1 LCRTARVIGR
11 GLDKTAMQE
20 NDGMPQPRAPAR
32 ALDNIRV
39 VDFSWVRAGPWATR
53 WLGALGA
60 EIIKIEWP
68 ETERGRLPSST
79 TPRNREVNL
88 NTSGNF
94 NDTNVNKKSL
104 SLNVRSPKGLE
115 IVKRLIAVSDI
126 VIENFS
132 SRVLRNW
139 GLSYEELCRIK
150 PDIVYV
156 SMSGYGHTGRNHA
169 YTTFGPVA
177 QAVSGLT
184 YQSGLPDKPPAGW
197 GWSYMDDTGGM
208 YGAMCALT
216 GLYHRN
222 LTGKGQHIDQAQMI
236 SSIPLNG
243 PALLDFTVNGRG
255 THRPGFPPGNR
266 AHWPGTPLVNN
277 YRGPTVAPHNAYRTH
292 PGGYNDWCVIV
303 CHTDDEWRQLVR
315 VMGAPAWAA
324 APEFATA
331 AGRLRHQ
338 EELDAHIEA
347 WTMTLGKYQV
357 TESCQAAG
365 VRALPVQSA
374 EDRVEHDPQLR
385 HREMYLPMEH
395 PALGT
400 YKVQNAPFKLSETP
414 ATNRRPSPLIGQ
426 HTREIVEDLL
436 GYSHEDFR
444 AGYDDGTFWPTKRA
458 RLPYME
464 EMLR

>member
-1 LCRTARVIGR
+1 MA
-11 GLDKTAMQE
+11 
-20 NDGMPQPRAPAR
+20 QPRA
-32 ALDNIRV
+32 LENIRV

-68 ETERGRLPSST
+68 ESERGRLPSST
-79 TPRNREVNL
+79 TPQNLEVNL

-94 NDTNVNKKSL
+94 ADTNVNKKSL
-104 SLNVRSPKGLE
+104 SLNVRSAKGLE

-139 GLSYEELCRIK
+139 GLGYDELRKIK

-156 SMSGYGHTGRNHA
+156 SMSGYGHTGRDHA

-184 YQSGLPDKPPAGW
+184 VLSGLPDKPPAGW

-222 LTGKGQHIDQAQMI
+222 KTGRGQHIDQSQMV
-236 SSIPLNG
+236 SSVPLNG

-255 THRPGFPPGNR
+255 SRRAGFPPGNR

-303 CHTDDEWRQLVR
+303 CHSDDEWQRLVR
-315 VMGAPAWAA
+315 VIGAPEWAA
-324 APEFATA
+324 AGKFATV
-331 AGRLRHQ
+331 AGRLEHQ
-338 EELDAHIEA
+338 EELDTCIES
-347 WTMTLGKYQV
+347 WSMTLGKYEL
-357 TESCQAAG
+357 TERCQAQG

-385 HREMYLPMEH
+385 DRGMYSPIEH

-400 YKVQNAPFKLSETP
+400 YKVQNAPFKMSETP
-414 ATNRRPSPLIGQ
+414 AFNHLPAPLIGQ
-426 HTREIVEDLL
+426 HTREIVEGLL
-436 GYSHEDFR
+436 GFSHDELR
-444 AGYDDGTFWPTKRA
+444 AGFDDGTFWPTKRA
-458 RLPYME
+458 RFPYME
-464 EMLR
+464 DMVR

>member
-1 LCRTARVIGR
+1 
-11 GLDKTAMQE
+11 MQ
-20 NDGMPQPRAPAR
+20 R
-32 ALDNIRV
+32 ALANIRI

-60 EIIKIEWP
+60 EIVKIEWP

-79 TPRNREVNL
+79 TPQGLETNL

-104 SLNVRSPKGLE
+104 TLNVRTPKGLE
-115 IVKRLIAVSDI
+115 IVKRLIAKSDI

-132 SRVLRNW
+132 SRVLQKW
-139 GLSYEELCRIK
+139 GLGYSELCKIK

-156 SMSGYGHTGRNHA
+156 SMSGYGHTGRDHH

-177 QAVSGLT
+177 QAASGLT
-184 YQSGLPDKPPAGW
+184 FQSGLPDRPPAGW

-222 LTGKGQHIDQAQMI
+222 MTGKGQHIDQAQMI

-255 THRPGFPPGNR
+255 TRRPGFPPGNR
-266 AHWPGTPLVNN
+266 AHWPGTPILNN
-277 YRGPTVAPHNAYRTH
+277 YRGAIAAPHNAYRTN

-303 CHTDDEWRQLVR
+303 CHTDEE
-315 VMGAPAWAA
+315 WAA
-324 APEFATA
+324 LANLITPTPPEKFATLA
-331 AGRLRHQ
+331 ARLEHQ
-338 EELDAHIEA
+338 EELDTLIES
-347 WTMTLGKYQV
+347 WTQTHEKYDL
-357 TESCQAAG
+357 TERCQAAG
-365 VRALPVQSA
+365 IRALPVQSA
-374 EDRVEHDPQLR
+374 EDRVEHDPQLA
-385 HREMYLPMEH
+385 HRQMYQPMHH

-400 YKVQNAPFKLSETP
+400 HKVQNAPFTMSETP
-414 ATNRRPSPLIGQ
+414 AYNHAPSPLIGA
-426 HTREIVEDLL
+426 HTREIIEDLL
-436 GYSHEDFR
+436 GYSHEDLR
-444 AGYDDGTFWPTKRA
+444 AGFADGTFWPTTRA
-458 RLPYME
+458 RFPYQTD
-464 EMLR
+464 MLT

>member
-1 LCRTARVIGR
+1 ML
-11 GLDKTAMQE
+11 
-20 NDGMPQPRAPAR
+20 QPRA
-32 ALDNIRV
+32 LENIRI

-60 EIIKIEWP
+60 EVIKIEWP
-68 ETERGRLPSST
+68 ESERGRLPSST
-79 TPRNREVNL
+79 TPQELEVNL

-94 NDTNVNKKSL
+94 ADTNVNKKSL

-115 IVKRLIAVSDI
+115 IVKRLIAVSDL

-139 GLSYEELCRIK
+139 GLGYEDLCKIK
-150 PDIVYV
+150 RDIVYV
-156 SMSGYGHTGRNHA
+156 SMSGYGHTGRNHH

-184 YQSGLPDKPPAGW
+184 HLSGLPDKPPAGW

-222 LTGKGQHIDQAQMI
+222 MTGRGQHIDQAQMV
-236 SSIPLNG
+236 SSVPLNG
-243 PALLDFTVNGRG
+243 AALLDFTVNGRG
-255 THRPGFPPGNR
+255 SQRAGFPPGNR

-277 YRGPTVAPHNAYRTH
+277 YRGPTVAPHNAYRTD

-303 CHTDDEWRQLVR
+303 CHSDSEWQALVQ
-315 VMGAPAWAA
+315 VMGAPAWAGA
-324 APEFATA
+324 DEFATVA
-331 AGRLRHQ
+331 ARLEHQ
-338 EELDAHIEA
+338 EELDAQIEK
-347 WTMTLGKYQV
+347 WSMTLGKYEL
-357 TESCQAAG
+357 TERCQAGG

-374 EDRVEHDPQLR
+374 EDRVERDPQLR
-385 HREMYLPMEH
+385 HRQMYQPIDH
-395 PALGT
+395 PALGER
-400 YKVQNAPFKLSETP
+400 KVQNAPFKLSATP
-414 ATNRRPSPLIGQ
+414 AVNHQPAPMIGQ
-426 HTREIVEDLL
+426 HTREIVEGLL
-436 GYSHEDFR
+436 GYSHDALR
-444 AGYDDGTFWPTKRA
+444 AGFDDGTFWPTTRA
-458 RLPYME
+458 RFPYME

>member
-1 LCRTARVIGR
+1 ML
-11 GLDKTAMQE
+11 Q
-20 NDGMPQPRAPAR
+20 AR
-32 ALDNIRV
+32 ALENIRV

-53 WLGALGA
+53 WLGAFGA

-68 ETERGRLPSST
+68 ESERGRLPSST
-79 TPRNREVNL
+79 TPQHLEVNL

-94 NDTNVNKKSL
+94 ADTNVNKKSL
-104 SLNVRSPKGLE
+104 SLNVRSAKGLE

-139 GLSYEELCRIK
+139 GLGYEELCKIK

-156 SMSGYGHTGRNHA
+156 SMSGYGHTGRNHS

-184 YQSGLPDKPPAGW
+184 HLSGLPGAPPAGW
-197 GWSYMDDTGGM
+197 GWSYMDDTGGL

-222 LTGKGQHIDQAQMI
+222 MTGQGQHIDQSQMV
-236 SSIPLNG
+236 SSVPLNG

-255 THRPGFPPGNR
+255 SRRPGFPPGNR
-266 AHWPGTPLVNN
+266 AHWPGTPLLSN

-303 CHTDDEWRQLVR
+303 CHSDEEWQRLV
-315 VMGAPAWAA
+315 VAMGTPAWADSERFGTVA
-324 APEFATA
+324 D
-331 AGRLRHQ
+331 RLEHQ
-338 EELDAHIEA
+338 AKLDAHIEA
-347 WTMTLGKYQV
+347 WSMTLGKYEL
-357 TESCQAAG
+357 TDLCQTKG
-365 VRALPVQSA
+365 VGALPVQSA

-385 HREMYLPMEH
+385 ERGMYRPMEH
-395 PALGT
+395 PTLGT
-400 YKVQNAPFKLSETP
+400 NKVQNAPFTLSETP
-414 ATNRRPSPLIGQ
+414 AVNHLPSPLIGQ
-426 HTREIVEDLL
+426 HTREIVEGLL
-436 GYSHEDFR
+436 GYSHAELR
-444 AGYDDGTFWPTKRA
+444 AGFDDGTFWPTKRA
-458 RLPYME
+458 RFPYME
-464 EMLR
+464 DMIR

>member
-1 LCRTARVIGR
+1 
-11 GLDKTAMQE
+11 MS
-20 NDGMPQPRAPAR
+20 QPRA
-32 ALDNIRV
+32 LENIRV

-68 ETERGRLPSST
+68 ENERGRLPSST
-79 TPRNREVNL
+79 TPQGLEVNL

-104 SLNVRSPKGLE
+104 SLNVRSAKGLE

-132 SRVLRNW
+132 SRVLQNW
-139 GLSYEELCRIK
+139 GLGYEAMRAIK

-156 SMSGYGHTGRNHA
+156 SMSGYGHTGRNHH

-177 QAVSGLT
+177 QAVAGLT
-184 YQSGLPDKPPAGW
+184 HQSGLPDAPPAGW

-222 LTGKGQHIDQAQMI
+222 MTGKGQHIDQAQMV

-243 PALLDFTVNGRG
+243 PALLDFTVNKRG
-255 THRPGFPPGNR
+255 SRRAGFPPGNR

-303 CHTDDEWRQLVR
+303 CHSDEEWRALVR
-315 VMGAPAWAA
+315 VMGAPSWAA
-324 APEFATA
+324 SPRFGSVG
-331 AGRLRHQ
+331 GRLEHQ

-347 WTMTLGKYQV
+347 WSMTLGKYEL
-357 TESCQAAG
+357 TERCQAAG

-385 HREMYLPMEH
+385 HREMYQAMEH
-395 PALGT
+395 PSLGVH
-400 YKVQNAPFKLSETP
+400 KVQNAPFKLSETP
-414 ATNRRPSPLIGQ
+414 AVNHRPSPLIGQ
-426 HTREIVEDLL
+426 HTREIVEGLL
-436 GYSHEDFR
+436 GYSHDELR
-444 AGYDDGTFWPTKRA
+444 AGFGDGTFWPTTRA
-458 RLPYME
+458 RFPYQE
-464 EMLR
+464 EMVQ

>member
-1 LCRTARVIGR
+1 MSR
-11 GLDKTAMQE
+11 
-20 NDGMPQPRAPAR
+20 PRA
-32 ALDNIRV
+32 LENIRV

-68 ETERGRLPSST
+68 ENERGRLPSST
-79 TPRNREVNL
+79 TPQHLEVNL

-104 SLNVRSPKGLE
+104 SLNVRSAKGME
-115 IVKRLIAVSDI
+115 IVRRLIAISDI

-139 GLSYEELCRIK
+139 GLSYEEMCRIK

-156 SMSGYGHTGRNHA
+156 SMSGYGHTGRNHH

-177 QAVSGLT
+177 QAVAGLT
-184 YQSGLPDKPPAGW
+184 HLSGLPGAPPAGW

-236 SSIPLNG
+236 SAIPLNG
-243 PALLDFTVNGRG
+243 PALLDLTVNGRG
-255 THRPGFPPGNR
+255 SRRAGFPPGNR

-277 YRGPTVAPHNAYRTH
+277 CRGPTVAPHNAYRTA

-303 CHTDDEWRQLVR
+303 CRSDDEWRALVQ
-315 VMGAPAWAA
+315 VMGNPPWAA
-324 APEFATA
+324 EARFATL
-331 AGRLRHQ
+331 AGRLQHQ
-338 EELDAHIEA
+338 EEMDTAIEA
-347 WTMTLGKYQV
+347 WTMTLGKYDV
-357 TESCQAAG
+357 TERCQAAG
-365 VRALPVQSA
+365 VRAMPVQSA

-385 HREMYLPMEH
+385 HRGMYQPLDH
-395 PALGT
+395 PALGVH
-400 YKVQNAPFKLSETP
+400 KVQNAPFKLSATP
-414 ATNRRPSPLIGQ
+414 AENRTPAPMIGQ
-426 HTREIVEDLL
+426 HTQEIVEGLL
-436 GYSHEDFR
+436 GYSHDELK
-444 AGYDDGTFWPTKRA
+444 AGFQDGTFWPTKRPPF
-458 RLPYME
+458 PYHA

>member
-1 LCRTARVIGR
+1 
-11 GLDKTAMQE
+11 
-20 NDGMPQPRAPAR
+20 MPHPRA
-32 ALDNIRV
+32 LENIRV

-79 TPRNREVNL
+79 TPQGLDVTL

-104 SLNVRSPKGLE
+104 SLNVRSPRGLE

-132 SRVLRNW
+132 SRVLQKW
-139 GLSYEELCRIK
+139 GLGYEQLCAVK

-156 SMSGYGHTGRNHA
+156 SMSGYGHTGRDHH

-184 YQSGLPDKPPAGW
+184 HLSGLPDAPPAGW
-197 GWSYMDDTGGM
+197 GWSYMDDTGGL

-216 GLYHRN
+216 GLYHRDK
-222 LTGKGQHIDQAQMI
+222 TGKGQHIDQSQMV
-236 SSIPLNG
+236 SSVPLNG

-255 THRPGFPPGNR
+255 SRRAGFPPGNR

-303 CHTDDEWRQLVR
+303 CHSDEEWRQLIH
-315 VMGAPAWAA
+315 VMGMPPWAIS
-324 APEFATA
+324 PKFATM
-331 AGRLRHQ
+331 AGRLEHQ
-338 EELDAHIEA
+338 EELDAHIES
-347 WTMTLGKYQV
+347 WSMTLEKYAL
-357 TESCQAAG
+357 TERCQAAG

-374 EDRVEHDPQLR
+374 ADRVEHDPQLR
-385 HREMYLPMEH
+385 HRDMYLPMEH

-400 YKVQNAPFKLSETP
+400 REVQNAPFKMSETP
-414 ATNRRPSPLIGQ
+414 AFNHLPSPLIGQ
-426 HTREIVEDLL
+426 HTREIVEGLL
-436 GYSHEDFR
+436 GYSHEDLR
-444 AGYDDGTFWPTKRA
+444 AGFADGTFWPTQRP
-458 RLPYME
+458 RFPYME
-464 EMLR
+464 EMLQ

>member
-1 LCRTARVIGR
+1 MSR
-11 GLDKTAMQE
+11 
-20 NDGMPQPRAPAR
+20 PRALA
-32 ALDNIRV
+32 NIRV

-68 ETERGRLPSST
+68 ENERGRLPSST
-79 TPRNREVNL
+79 TPRDLEVNL

-104 SLNVRSPKGLE
+104 SLNLRTAKGLA
-115 IVKRLIAVSDI
+115 IVKRLIAISDI

-132 SRVLRNW
+132 SRVLQKW
-139 GLSYEELCRIK
+139 GLGYAELSKIK

-156 SMSGYGHTGRNHA
+156 SMSGYGHTGRHHH

-184 YQSGLPDKPPAGW
+184 YLSGLPNAPPAGW

-222 LTGKGQHIDQAQMI
+222 MTGQGQHIDLSQI
-236 SSIPLNG
+236 VSSVPLNG
-243 PALLDFTVNGRG
+243 PALLDFTANGRG
-255 THRPGFPPGNR
+255 SRRAGYPPGNR
-266 AHWPGTPLVNN
+266 AHWPGTPFVSN

-292 PGGYNDWCVIV
+292 PGGYNDWCAIV
-303 CHTDDEWRQLVR
+303 CRCDEEWQRLVE
-315 VMGAPAWAA
+315 VMGAPSWAA
-324 APEFATA
+324 AAKFATVT
-331 AGRLRHQ
+331 GRLQHQ
-338 EELDAHIEA
+338 EEMDEHIER
-347 WTMTLGKYQV
+347 WSRTLGKYEL
-357 TESCQAAG
+357 TERCQAAG
-365 VRALPVQSA
+365 VPALPVQSA

-385 HREMYLPMEH
+385 HRQMYLAMEH
-395 PALGT
+395 PALGLQ
-400 YKVQNAPFKLSETP
+400 KVQNAPFKLSATP
-414 ATNRRPSPLIGQ
+414 ASNHLPSPLIGQ

-436 GYSHEDFR
+436 GYTHEELR
-444 AGYDDGTFWPTKRA
+444 AGFADGTFWPTKRP
-458 RLPYME
+458 RFPYME

>member
-1 LCRTARVIGR
+1 
-11 GLDKTAMQE
+11 
-20 NDGMPQPRAPAR
+20 MPQPK
-32 ALDNIRV
+32 ALENIRV

-53 WLGALGA
+53 WLGAFGA

-79 TPRNREVNL
+79 TPPGLPVTL

-132 SRVLRNW
+132 SRVLQKW
-139 GLSYEELCRIK
+139 GLGYEELCKIK

-156 SMSGYGHTGRNHA
+156 SMSGYGHTGRNHH

-184 YQSGLPDKPPAGW
+184 HLSGLPDQPPAGW
-197 GWSYMDDTGGM
+197 GWSYMDDTGGL

-222 LTGKGQHIDQAQMI
+222 KTGRGQHIDQAQMV
-236 SSIPLNG
+236 SSVPLNG

-255 THRPGFPPGNR
+255 SRRPGFPPGNR
-266 AHWPGTPLVNN
+266 AHWPGTPMVNN

-303 CHTDDEWRQLVR
+303 CQSDTEWQRLVTI
-315 VMGAPAWAA
+315 MGTPSWAA
-324 APEFATA
+324 APRFATVT
-331 AGRLRHQ
+331 GRLEHQ
-338 EELDAHIEA
+338 EELDAGIET
-347 WTMTLGKYQV
+347 WSMTLDKYAL
-357 TESCQAAG
+357 TERCQAAC

-374 EDRVEHDPQLR
+374 QDRVEHDPQLR
-385 HREMYLPMEH
+385 HRGMYTLMEH
-395 PALGT
+395 PALGSH
-400 YKVQNAPFKLSETP
+400 KVQNAPFILSETP
-414 ATNRRPSPLIGQ
+414 AVNHLPSPLIGQ
-426 HTREIVEDLL
+426 HTREIVEGLL
-436 GYSHEDFR
+436 GYDHAALS
-444 AGYDDGTFWPTKRA
+444 AGFADGTFWPTDRA
-458 RLPYME
+458 RFPYME
-464 EMLR
+464 DMLR

>member
-1 LCRTARVIGR
+1 
-11 GLDKTAMQE
+11 MS
-20 NDGMPQPRAPAR
+20 QPR

-68 ETERGRLPSST
+68 ENERGRLPSST
-79 TPRNREVNL
+79 TPQGLEVNL

-104 SLNVRSPKGLE
+104 SLNVRSAKGLE

-132 SRVLRNW
+132 SRVLQNW
-139 GLSYEELCRIK
+139 GLGYEAMREIK

-156 SMSGYGHTGRNHA
+156 SMSGYGHTGRNHH

-177 QAVSGLT
+177 QAVAGLT
-184 YQSGLPDKPPAGW
+184 HLSGLPGAPPAGW

-222 LTGKGQHIDQAQMI
+222 MTGKGQHIDQAQMV

-243 PALLDFTVNGRG
+243 PALLDFTVNRRG
-255 THRPGFPPGNR
+255 SRRAGFPPGNR

-303 CHTDDEWRQLVR
+303 CHEDAEWRALVQ
-315 VMGAPAWAA
+315 VMGAPSWATS
-324 APEFATA
+324 PRFGTVG
-331 AGRLRHQ
+331 GRLEHQ

-347 WTMTLGKYQV
+347 WSTTLGKYEL
-357 TESCQAAG
+357 TERCQAAG

-385 HREMYLPMEH
+385 HREMYQPMEH
-395 PALGT
+395 PSLGVH
-400 YKVQNAPFKLSETP
+400 KVQNAPFKLSATP
-414 ATNRRPSPLIGQ
+414 AVNHRPSPLIGQ
-426 HTREIVEDLL
+426 HTREIVEGLL
-436 GYSHEDFR
+436 GYSHDELR
-444 AGYDDGTFWPTKRA
+444 AGFGDGTFWPTTRA
-458 RLPYME
+458 RFPYQE
-464 EMLR
+464 EMVQ

>member
-1 LCRTARVIGR
+1 MSR
-11 GLDKTAMQE
+11 
-20 NDGMPQPRAPAR
+20 PR
-32 ALDNIRV
+32 ALDGVRV

-68 ETERGRLPSST
+68 ENERGRLPSST
-79 TPRNREVNL
+79 TPKHLETNL

-94 NDTNVNKKSL
+94 NDTNVNKKSI
-104 SLNVRSPKGLE
+104 SLNVRSPKGLD

-132 SRVLRNW
+132 SRVLQKW
-139 GLSYEELCRIK
+139 GLGYAEMCSIK

-156 SMSGYGHTGRNHA
+156 SMSGYGHTGRNHH

-177 QAVSGLT
+177 QAAAGLT
-184 YQSGLPDKPPAGW
+184 HLSGLPSMPPAGW

-222 LTGKGQHIDQAQMI
+222 RTGKGQHIDQSQMV
-236 SSIPLNG
+236 SAVPLNG
-243 PALLDFTVNGRG
+243 PALLDFTVNGR
-255 THRPGFPPGNR
+255 RSRREGFPPGNR
-266 AHWPGTPLVNN
+266 AHWPGTPMVNT

-303 CHTDDEWRQLVR
+303 CHSDEEWQHLVS
-315 VMGAPAWAA
+315 VMGNPAWARD
-324 APEFATA
+324 PRFATVS
-331 AGRLRHQ
+331 GRLQHQ
-338 EELDAHIEA
+338 DELDERIES
-347 WTMTLGKYQV
+347 WSRTLGKYEL
-357 TESCQAAG
+357 TERCQAAG

-385 HREMYLPMEH
+385 HREMYLPIEH

-400 YKVQNAPFKLSETP
+400 NKVQNAPFKMSRTP
-414 ATNRRPSPLIGQ
+414 AFNHAASPLIGE

-436 GYSHEDFR
+436 GLSREELRMGFE
-444 AGYDDGTFWPTKRA
+444 DGTFWPAKRA
-458 RLPYME
+458 RFPYQE

>member
-1 LCRTARVIGR
+1 MSR
-11 GLDKTAMQE
+11 
-20 NDGMPQPRAPAR
+20 PRA
-32 ALDNIRV
+32 LENIRV

-68 ETERGRLPSST
+68 ENERGRLPSTT
-79 TPRNREVNL
+79 TPQDVEVNL

-104 SLNVRSPKGLE
+104 SLNVRSAKGLE
-115 IVKRLIAVSDI
+115 IVKRLIAISDI

-132 SRVLRNW
+132 SRVLQNW
-139 GLSYEELCRIK
+139 GLGYEELCKIK

-156 SMSGYGHTGRNHA
+156 SMSGYGHTGRNHH

-184 YQSGLPDKPPAGW
+184 YLSGLPDKPPAGW

-222 LTGKGQHIDQAQMI
+222 MTGQGQHIDLSQMVA
-236 SSIPLNG
+236 SVPLNG

-255 THRPGFPPGNR
+255 SRR
-266 AHWPGTPLVNN
+266 AGLSARQPRALARHAAGQQLPRADGRAAQRLS
-277 YRGPTVAPHNAYRTH
+277 H
-292 PGGYNDWCVIV
+292 PSRRVQ
-303 CHTDDEWRQLVR
+303 RLVR
-315 VMGAPAWAA
+315 DRLPLGRGMAATGAGDGRSVVGHLAKSSPRV
-324 APEFATA
+324 
-331 AGRLRHQ
+331 AGRLQHQ
-338 EELDAHIEA
+338 EELDEHIEA
-347 WTMTLGKYQV
+347 WSMTLGKYEL
-357 TESCQAAG
+357 TERCQAAG

-385 HREMYLPMEH
+385 HREMYL
-395 PALGT
+395 G
-400 YKVQNAPFKLSETP
+400 
-414 ATNRRPSPLIGQ
+414 
-426 HTREIVEDLL
+426 
-436 GYSHEDFR
+436 
-444 AGYDDGTFWPTKRA
+444 DGASGARTRA
-458 RLPYME
+458 RCRTRRSSSRKP
-464 EMLR
+464 RRSITCRAR

>member
-1 LCRTARVIGR
+1 
-11 GLDKTAMQE
+11 
-20 NDGMPQPRAPAR
+20 
-32 ALDNIRV
+32 
-39 VDFSWVRAGPWATR
+39 
-53 WLGALGA
+53 
-60 EIIKIEWP
+60 
-68 ETERGRLPSST
+68 
-79 TPRNREVNL
+79 VNL

-104 SLNVRSPKGLE
+104 SLNVRSAKGLE
-115 IVKRLIAVSDI
+115 VVKRLVAISDI

-139 GLSYEELCRIK
+139 GLGYDELCKIK

-156 SMSGYGHTGRNHA
+156 SMSGYGHTGRNHH

-184 YQSGLPDKPPAGW
+184 LLSGLPDKPPAGW

-222 LTGKGQHIDQAQMI
+222 MTGRGQHIDLSQMVA
-236 SSIPLNG
+236 SIPLNG
-243 PALLDFTVNGRG
+243 AALLDFKANGRG
-255 THRPGFPPGNR
+255 SRRAGFPPGNR

-303 CHTDDEWRQLVR
+303 CHDDEEWQRLVE
-315 VMGAPAWAA
+315 VMGSPSWATS
-324 APEFATA
+324 EKFATLT
-331 AGRLRHQ
+331 GRLQHQ
-338 EELDAHIEA
+338 EELDQHIEA
-347 WTMTLGKYQV
+347 WSMTLDKYQL
-357 TESCQAAG
+357 TEHCQTAG

-385 HREMYLPMEH
+385 HRNMYLQMQH
-395 PALGT
+395 PALGQHL
-400 YKVQNAPFKLSETP
+400 VQNAPFELSRTP
-414 ATNRRPSPLIGQ
+414 ALNHSPSPLIGE
-426 HTREIVEDLL
+426 HTQEIVEGLL
-436 GYSHEDFR
+436 GYSREELRSGF
-444 AGYDDGTFWPTKRA
+444 ADGTFWPANRS
-458 RLPYME
+458 RFPYME